1 MFIEKAGGE
10 SCWENDGVTINLV
23 KGEASIPRS
32 AVMEINS
39 VGFVTRSFGNGLR

>member
-1 MFIEKAGGE
+1 MLIEKAGGE
-10 SCWENDGVTINLV
+10 SCWENDGVTINTV

-39 VGFVTRSFGNGLR
+39 VRFAIRSPGNG